1 MPVTGGHVTFADK
14 APVVGIPISMT
25 SYDEAIEALTNRPP
39 DRATVVAVC
48 NVHSVMTARRD
59 PALREAI
66 ANAEI
71 ATPDGVPIVWGLRA
85 TARPDQARVYGPELM
100 RKAFVDDVGWKHY
113 LYGSTPETVSALRSK
128 LFEIAPNAEIV
139 GVFSPPFRE
148 MAADETDAAM
158 ADIRTS
164 GADVVWVGLGM
175 PKQELWMHRI
185 RPELPGVALVGV
197 GAAFDFLAGTKK
209 QAPAWMQRAG
219 LEWLF
224 RLIQE
229 PRRLWRR
236 YVWNNPAYMVL
247 LTLQVIRHK
256 LSPPAKRGEGTA
268 DEAGGRGADST

>member
-1 MPVTGGHVTFADK
+1 MTFADK

-25 SYDEAIEALTNRPP
+25 SYDDVIETLTNRPS

-48 NVHSVMTARRD
+48 NVHSVMSARRD

-66 ANAEI
+66 AAAEI

-85 TARPDQARVYGPELM
+85 TARPEQARVYGPELM
-100 RKAFVDDVGWKHY
+100 RKAFVEDVGWRHY
-113 LYGSTPETVSALRSK
+113 LYGSTPETIAELRGKLSAM
-128 LFEIAPNAEIV
+128 APDAEIV
-139 GVFSPPFRE
+139 GAFSPPFRE
-148 MAADETDAAM
+148 MTADETEGAM

-185 RPELPGVALVGV
+185 RPELPGVALLGV

-209 QAPAWMQRAG
+209 QAPAWMQKAG

-229 PRRLWRR
+229 PGRLWRR
-236 YVWNNPAYMVL
+236 YIWNNPAYMIL

-256 LSPPAKRGEGTA
+256 LSRRRSRG
-268 DEAGGRGADST
+268 